1 VALAVT
7 LAVEVPVLVAFAR
20 LARWASWPRALAAAV
35 GVNVLTQPLL
45 YAVSTRFT
53 SSWQL
58 TGAEVVVAAVETA
71 VLALWWR
78 VRGRESTTTLAL
90 AAIAANA
97 TSTVL
102 GLLLP

>member
-45 YAVSTRFT
+45 
-53 SSWQL
+53 
-58 TGAEVVVAAVETA
+58 
-71 VLALWWR
+71 
-78 VRGRESTTTLAL
+78 
-90 AAIAANA
+90 
-97 TSTVL
+97 
-102 GLLLP
+102 